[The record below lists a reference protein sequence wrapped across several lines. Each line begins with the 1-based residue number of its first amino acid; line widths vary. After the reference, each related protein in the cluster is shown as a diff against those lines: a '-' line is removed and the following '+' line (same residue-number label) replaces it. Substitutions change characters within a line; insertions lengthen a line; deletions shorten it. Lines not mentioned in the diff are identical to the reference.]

1 MSTKSSLLCDRVSV
15 VALSLSVFLSILA
28 FLPGGFILAGVLKG
42 YMVVAT
48 ILIALVAWLLGRL
61 IEGSF
66 HIPWSPVI
74 GSLFVGILVL
84 FLSALFAHSAHTS
97 FFGENF
103 EQGTFAVLGG
113 LMLMTFLVS
122 MLFRTHERIYLFI
135 KSFFILYIVLA
146 VFQIFHV
153 LAPQFTAFG
162 VLFNRV
168 DTPVGTWSDF
178 AFLSGA
184 ALVGFSLVLQF
195 IKPPKNLK
203 IMAIVGAALSLFFVI
218 LCNILTVW
226 ILVGISS
233 VVILVYTLIIN
244 RFAEERTFPF
254 IAFLLALVSLLFVLA
269 NSLIG
274 GQLAVLLKTP
284 YVDVHPSFSATMSVA
299 GHSLRA
305 HPILGSGPN
314 NFVNEWLVNRP
325 AAVNGN
331 ALWDTPFAAGS
342 SFLVTVAILG
352 GGLGILSII
361 FLLLAFAYESVKKV
375 FIPSEDRKQQMATF
389 CLFLMSLYF
398 VLAVAIFS
406 PGIAIST
413 CAFFFIGLFISLL
426 VGEERIP
433 ERHINFLKDQRAS
446 FFAILCIVAF
456 LMFSAGLAYSA
467 TERFGAIVFF
477 QRGLADAQA
486 GSLDSANNKMA
497 QAIALSDLP
506 SFERTRVLIA
516 EQSIQKTL
524 NMSSDSVSPDTVKST
539 LQNAISTGNTAA
551 TNAINLDN
559 SNPANYL
566 AMGDLL
572 RMIVP
577 LKVDGAFQ
585 RAKDVYNQAI
595 NLAPNYPKSY
605 LSLAELYFD
614 SSDNTNAK
622 IYAQK
627 AIDLKP
633 NYTDAF
639 FLMAQI
645 EVAAGNTDAAV
656 KRLQDAT
663 LFDPNN
669 PDVYFELGLIRYQGN
684 DYTNAMTSF
693 RSAIAANSQYLNA
706 WYYLALT
713 DQKLGNKQ
721 EADAILS
728 ALHNRLPDNKTI
740 ANALNGNTTSDVS
753 TPKVETKTDT
763 KTKGVTSIKE
773 KAKKLPLPTETTDK
787 TSN

>member
-15 VALSLSVFLSILA
+15 VALSLSVLLSIVG
-28 FLPGGFILAGVLKG
+28 FFPGGFISAGVLKG

-48 ILIALVAWLLGRL
+48 VLVALVAWLLGRL

-66 HIPWSPVI
+66 HIPWTPVI
-74 GSLFVGILVL
+74 GSLAVAAGVL
-84 FLSALFAHSAHTS
+84 FLSALFAHSPHIS

-103 EQGTFAVLGG
+103 EQGTFAVLGS

-122 MLFRTHERIYLFI
+122 ILFRTHERIYMFL
-135 KSFFILYIVLA
+135 KCFFIVYIALA
-146 VFQIFHV
+146 VFQLIHIII
-153 LAPQFTAFG
+153 PQFTSFG

-184 ALVGFSLVLQF
+184 ALVGFTLILQF
-195 IKPPKNLK
+195 VKPPKNLK
-203 IMAIVGAALSLFFVI
+203 IMSIVGAALALFFVV

-226 ILVGISS
+226 ILVGFSS
-233 VVILVYTLIIN
+233 IIILVYTLITN
-244 RFAEERTFPF
+244 RFSEERTFPF
-254 IAFLLALVSLLFVLA
+254 IAFILALVSLMFVLA
-269 NSLIG
+269 NNLIG
-274 GQLAVLLKTP
+274 GQLATLLKTP
-284 YVDVHPSFSATMSVA
+284 FVDVHPSFTATMHVA
-299 GHSLRA
+299 GQSLRA

-314 NFVNEWLVNRP
+314 NFMNEWLINRP
-325 AAVNGN
+325 AAVNIN
-331 ALWDTPFAAGS
+331 TLWDTPFSSGS
-342 SFLVTVAILG
+342 SFLVTVGILG

-361 FLLLAFAYESVKKV
+361 FFLAAFGYESVRKV
-375 FIPSEDRKQQMATF
+375 FLPSEDQKKQIATF
-389 CLFLMSLYF
+389 CLFLVTLYF
-398 VLAVAIFS
+398 VLAITIFS
-406 PGIAIST
+406 PGICVVAS
-413 CAFFFIGLFISLL
+413 AFFFVGLFLALL
-426 VGEERIP
+426 IGEERIS
-433 ERHINFLKDQRAS
+433 ERSVNFLADQRAS

-467 TERFGAIVFF
+467 TERFGSLVFF
-477 QRGLADAQA
+477 QRGLAEAQA
-486 GSLDSANNKMA
+486 GNLDSANSKLL

-506 SFERTRVLIA
+506 NFERSRVLLA

-524 NMSSDSVSPDTVKST
+524 NVSSDSVSPDAVKTT
-539 LQNAISTGNTAA
+539 LQNAISTGNAA
-551 TNAINLDN
+551 AAAAISLDP
-559 SNPANYL
+559 SNPANYIAL
-566 AMGDLL
+566 GDLL

-585 RAKDVYNQAI
+585 RAVDVYNQAI
-595 NLAPNYPKSY
+595 TLAPSYPKSY

-614 SSDNTNAK
+614 SNDNANAK

-645 EVAAGNTDAAV
+645 EVANGNTDGAI

-669 PDVYFELGLIRYQGN
+669 PDVYFELGLIRYQNG
-684 DYTNAMTSF
+684 DYTNAMTSL
-693 RSAIAANSQYLNA
+693 RSAIVVNNQYLNA

-713 DQKLGNKQ
+713 DQKLGNSQ
-721 EADAILS
+721 EATTILT

-740 ANALNGNTTSDVS
+740 SNALSGNV
-753 TPKVETKTDT
+753 TDT
-763 KTKGVTSIKE
+763 VSPSTTATTKAKTITSIKE
-773 KAKKLPLPTETTDK
+773 KAKKLPVPTDTT
-787 TSN
+787 NQ